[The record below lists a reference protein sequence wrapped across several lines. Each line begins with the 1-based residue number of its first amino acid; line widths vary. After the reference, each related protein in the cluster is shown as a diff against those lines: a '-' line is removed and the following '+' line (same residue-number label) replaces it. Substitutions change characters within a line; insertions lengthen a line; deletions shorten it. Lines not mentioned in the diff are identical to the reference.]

1 MLKILK
7 HLKKTE
13 YLIILLILG
22 VITCNVWLELKIFDY
37 MNSITRVIVAGG
49 NNTREIL
56 KTGGL
61 MLGCALGSVCGAIIV
76 NFFVTRLS
84 AKLGM
89 RIRSAVYDKVMS
101 FSTAEMKHFSTASLI
116 TRTTNDIT
124 QVQNLFSMGVR
135 ILFRAPVMVV
145 MALLKISASHISWT
159 LATIIAVVS
168 LVIMIVTIILIVMPK
183 FKKFQM
189 LTDNINRVTREGLT
203 GTRVIR
209 AFNAEDFQ
217 EKKFKQVNDEMT
229 KNDLFVNR
237 AMSFF
242 DPAMSLVMNGLPLA
256 IYVIGATLIFNTT
269 GLIEK
274 AALFANMTTFS
285 AYAIQ
290 VVMSFVMLISIFI
303 MFPRAQ
309 VSATRINEVLGTKNS
324 VVEGNGTEAPIK
336 TGEVQFVN
344 VGFKYPE
351 AEEYVLH
358 DISFTAK
365 KGETVAFIGSTGSG
379 KSTLINLVPRLYDAT
394 EGQVIVDGVNVKDYT
409 KEQLNDKI
417 GYISQK
423 AILFKGSVRENV
435 VLGEKGGL
443 KPNQEEIDEAI
454 EISQAKF
461 VYDLKGGLEAEIQ
474 QGGKNVSGGQKQRI
488 SIARAIARKPE
499 ILIFDDSFS
508 ALDYKTDKLL
518 RAQIKEKLDDT
529 TCLIVAQR
537 IGTIK
542 DADKIIVLD
551 KGQIVGEGKHKEL
564 MKNCVVY
571 KEIALS
577 QLSKEELKN
586 A

>member
-1 MLKILK
+1 MLKLLK
-7 HLKKTE
+7 YLKKTE
-13 YLIILLILG
+13 YLIILLIIG
-22 VITCNVWLELKIFDY
+22 IITCNVWLELKIFDY
-37 MNSITRVIVAGG
+37 MNSITKVIVAGG
-49 NNTREIL
+49 NNVKEIL
-56 KTGGL
+56 VNGGY
-61 MLGCALGSVCGAIIV
+61 MLGCALGSVLGAIFV

-89 RIRSAVYDKVMS
+89 RIRSAVYDKVMG
-101 FSTAEMKHFSTASLI
+101 FSTAEIKHFSTASLI
-116 TRTTNDIT
+116 TRSTNDIT
-124 QVQNLFSMGVR
+124 QIQNLFSMGIR
-135 ILFRAPVMVV
+135 ILFRAPIMVV
-145 MALLKISASHISWT
+145 MALLKISSSHISWT
-159 LATIIAVVS
+159 IATISAVAF
-168 LVIMIVTIILIVMPK
+168 LVICIVTIILIVMPR

-242 DPAMSLVMNGLPLA
+242 DPVMSLVMNGLPLS
-256 IYVIGATLIFNTT
+256 IYVIGAVLIFNKT
-269 GLIEK
+269 GLLEK

-290 VVMSFVMLISIFI
+290 VVMSFVMLIAIFI

-309 VSATRINEVLGTKNS
+309 VSATRINEVLNTKNS
-324 VVEGNGTEAPIK
+324 IIEGDGTKAPIK

-409 KEQLNDKI
+409 QEQLNDKI
-417 GYISQK
+417 GHISQK
-423 AILFKGSVRENV
+423 AVLFKGSVRSNV
-435 VLGEKGGL
+435 TLGEKGGL
-443 KPNQEEIDEAI
+443 KPNAEEIENAI
-454 EISQAKF
+454 DISQAKF
-461 VYDLKGGLEAEIQ
+461 VYDLEGGIDAEIH

-508 ALDYKTDKLL
+508 ALDYKTDKML
-518 RAQIKEKLDDT
+518 RAAIKEKLDDT

-542 DADKIIVLD
+542 NADKIIVLD
-551 KGQIVGEGKHKEL
+551 NGRIVGEGKHREL
-564 MKNCVVY
+564 MKNCAVY

>member
-1 MLKILK
+1 MLKVLK
-7 HLKKTE
+7 FLKKTE
-13 YLIILLILG
+13 YLIILFILG
-22 VITCNVWLELKIFDY
+22 LITCNVWLELKIFDY
-37 MNSITRVIVAGG
+37 MNSITKTIVAGG
-49 NNTREIL
+49 NNTKEIL
-56 KTGGL
+56 KTGAL
-61 MLGCALGSVCGAIIV
+61 MLGCALGSVAGAITV

-84 AKLGM
+84 ARLGM
-89 RIRSAVYDKVMS
+89 RIRSAVYDKVMG

-135 ILFRAPVMVV
+135 ILFRAPIMVV

-159 LATIIAVVS
+159 LATIIAVTS
-168 LVIMIVTIILIVMPK
+168 LVIMIVTIILIVMPR
-183 FKKFQM
+183 FKRFQM

-269 GLIEK
+269 GLVEK

-290 VVMSFVMLISIFI
+290 VVMSFVMLITIFI

-309 VSATRINEVLGTKNS
+309 VSATRINEVLNTKNS
-324 VVEGNGTEAPIK
+324 IVEGNGTEAPIK

-435 VLGEKGGL
+435 VLGEKCGL

-454 EISQAKF
+454 GISQAKF
-461 VYDLKGGLEAEIQ
+461 VYDLTGGLEAEIQ

-508 ALDYKTDKLL
+508 ALDYKTDKML
-518 RAQIKEKLDDT
+518 RAAIKENLDDT

-551 KGQIVGEGKHKEL
+551 KGRIVGEGKHKEL
-564 MKNCVVY
+564 TKNCPLY

>member
-1 MLKILK
+1 MLKLLK
-7 HLKKTE
+7 FLKKTE
-13 YLIILLILG
+13 YLIILFIIG
-22 VITCNVWLELKIFDY
+22 VITCNVWLELNIFDY
-37 MNSITRVIVAGG
+37 MNAVTKSIVAGG
-49 NNTREIL
+49 DNIKEIL
-56 KTGGL
+56 KNGGY
-61 MLGCALGSVCGAIIV
+61 MLGCAFGSVLGAIIV

-84 AKLGM
+84 ARLGM

-101 FSTAEMKHFSTASLI
+101 FSTAEIKHFSTSSLI

-124 QVQNLFSMGVR
+124 QIQNLFSMGIR
-135 ILFRAPVMVV
+135 ILFRAPIMVI
-145 MALLKISASHISWT
+145 MALLKISSSHISWT
-159 LATIIAVVS
+159 IATILAVVF
-168 LVIMIVTIILIVMPK
+168 LVISIVTIILIVMPK

-203 GTRVIR
+203 GTRVVR

-217 EKKFKQVNDEMT
+217 ENKFKQVNDEMT
-229 KNDLFVNR
+229 KNDLFVNK

-242 DPAMSLVMNGLPLA
+242 DPIMSLIMNGLPLA
-256 IYVIGATLIFNTT
+256 IYVIGASLIYNAT

-290 VVMSFVMLISIFI
+290 VVMSFVMLIAIFI

-309 VSATRINEVLGTKNS
+309 VSATRINEVLNTQNTIVDGKGID
-324 VVEGNGTEAPIK
+324 EPIK

-358 DISFTAK
+358 DISFKAER
-365 KGETVAFIGSTGSG
+365 GQTVAFIGSTGSG

-409 KEQLNDKI
+409 LEQLNDKI

-423 AILFKGSVRENV
+423 AILFKGSVRSNV
-435 VLGEKGGL
+435 TLGEKGGL
-443 KPNQEEIDEAI
+443 KPNQEEIENAI
-454 EISQAKF
+454 DISQAKF
-461 VYDLKGGLEAEIQ
+461 VYDLDGGLEAEID

-488 SIARAIARKPE
+488 SIARAIARQPE

-508 ALDYKTDKLL
+508 ALDYKTDKML
-518 RAQIKEKLDDT
+518 RAAIKEKLSDV

-542 DADKIIVLD
+542 NADKIIVLD
-551 KGQIVGEGKHKEL
+551 NGKIVGEGKHDEL
-564 MKNCVVY
+564 MKKCSVY